1 MQCNTNYTVDHDK
14 SRHANLNV
22 LKTFADLY
30 PSMVFGLSDHSMNPA
45 TVIASIPL
53 GARVFEKHFTDDKK
67 REGPDHKFAVSKSG
81 KRWFFWQRSVLC
93 SW

>member
-30 PSMVFGLSDHSMNPA
+30 PSMVLGLSDHSMNPA

-67 REGPDHKFAVSKSG
+67 REGPDHKFAVDP
-81 KRWFFWQRSVLC
+81 
-93 SW
+93 